1 MKRRTIGHYEFL
13 RKIGAG
19 GSGVVYLATDTL
31 LQRPVVLKLLK
42 RGAQSLEQVRTT
54 QLREARLASAI
65 DHPNVCAIYDV
76 GEAPSE
82 SGGEDEAYIVMQ
94 YIPGKSLDKVIAEGP
109 ASLQLVLS
117 AGIQIA
123 DGLSA
128 AHSLGIFHRDLKP
141 ANVMLTDGGLIKI
154 LDFGLARRLSLDEAD
169 FDPATPGR
177 PKPPS
182 PEATYTAKG
191 GTIAYM
197 APEQFVTG
205 RSSVQS
211 DVFALGLILYE
222 LASGRHPFHRPDAPE
237 FQTIRATQFAD
248 PPNIRDIVPE
258 LPVELE
264 SVILRCLEKQ
274 PSARFSTAA
283 DVREGLRTIMKAL
296 QLDSVGMSGDSIPAQ
311 GRLEL
316 DSPEEEKRTTGI
328 LSMLAERFRESGAT
342 ASAKQNSIV
351 VLPFINFGDAVPVDG
366 SHQAPSP
373 LYGYALADAI
383 AARLARMTSLI
394 VRPSSSLMAIPAQQL
409 DPLSIGKKLLV
420 QFVLAGNFM
429 RSEQGFDLNWQ
440 LLDIPNQSVRAGG
453 SINVASFDLI
463 SVQTEICNEV
473 FSTLQGFGDLQ
484 NSTNSVD
491 SRDDSSSFSRI
502 SLKEDLSEEYLQ
514 ARAVLSSFISRTGSL
529 DDLNRAREL
538 FESVVQQDADYA
550 PAWSGLGITHL
561 QYARHGLGGQMHVLE
576 ARRAF
581 DKALQ
586 LDSGSVEANLYRVY
600 MLLSR
605 GEKESARHGI
615 EHLLQSAA
623 NDWNV
628 HLVAGQT
635 LRIDGL
641 YEEALD
647 QFNTSLRLNPANA
660 AMIYNHRA
668 RVYQYQNQLELAGDE
683 IEKGLT
689 LEPRQ
694 PLLRISL
701 GYQQMRLGDLH
712 RAVSTL
718 EAVISDEASL
728 RIVFPT
734 IALCY
739 VQLGDRAKAA
749 GFILEET
756 LSAAEAD
763 GEMAYRLATYFAV
776 DGDESEAL
784 HWLRRAIY
792 LGNENYPWFSKNP
805 AWKKLSGHS
814 DFERILEDLKK
825 SYRRNQKN
833 WKRLLVIPLSS
844 RHSGRS
850 PESPYWPLP
859 LPVLNRRPHPY
870 DPQSFL
876 PTVIPSEPSFR
887 AQPRNRIR
895 HCIPTQNSHT
905 LPV

>member
-1 MKRRTIGHYEFL
+1 MKRRTIGHYEFI

-31 LQRPVVLKLLK
+31 LQRPVIMKLLK
-42 RGAQSLEQVRTT
+42 RGAQSQEQIRTT

-76 GEAPSE
+76 GEAPSDT
-82 SGGEDEAYIVMQ
+82 GGEDEAYIVMQ

-128 AHSLGIFHRDLKP
+128 AHQLGIFHRDLKP

-154 LDFGLARRLSLDEAD
+154 LDFGLARQLSRDEAD
-169 FDPATPGR
+169 FDPATAGR
-177 PKPPS
+177 HTPP
-182 PEATYTAKG
+182 PAEATYTAKG

-237 FQTIRATQFAD
+237 FQTIRAVQFAE
-248 PPNIRDIVPE
+248 PPNLREIVPD

-274 PSARFSTAA
+274 PSARFSSAA
-283 DVREGLRTIMKAL
+283 DVREGLRTVMKAL
-296 QLDSVGMSGDSIPAQ
+296 QLDSVGMPGDSISQLPAQ

-316 DSPEEEKRTTGI
+316 EAPEEEKRTTGI
-328 LSMLAERFRESGAT
+328 LSMLAERFRESGST
-342 ASAKQNSIV
+342 AASKQNSIV
-351 VLPFINFGDAVPVDG
+351 VLPFINFGNTVPLDG
-366 SHQAPSP
+366 ETAPAP

-383 AARLARMTSLI
+383 AARLARMTSLV
-394 VRPSSSLMAIPAQQL
+394 VRPSSSLMSIPAQQL
-409 DPLSIGKKLLV
+409 DPLAIGKKLLV
-420 QFVLAGNFM
+420 RFVLAGNFM
-429 RSEQGFDLNWQ
+429 RSGAGFDLNWQ
-440 LLDIPNQSVRAGG
+440 LLDIPSQSVRAGG
-453 SINVASFDLI
+453 SINVESFDLI

-473 FSTLQGFGDLQ
+473 FSTLQGFGDLE
-484 NSTNSVD
+484 NTAPTADSARDAPLST
-491 SRDDSSSFSRI
+491 SRV
-502 SLKEDLSEEYLQ
+502 SLNQALSEEYLQ
-514 ARAVLSSFISRTGSL
+514 ARAVLSSFMSRTGSL
-529 DDLNRAREL
+529 DDLNRARGL
-538 FESVVQQDADYA
+538 FESVVRQDEDYA

-561 QYARHGLGGQMHVLE
+561 QYARHGLGGQMHVIE

-586 LDSGSVEANLYRVY
+586 IDPGSVEANLYRVY

-628 HLVAGQT
+628 HLVAGLT

-647 QFNTSLRLNPANA
+647 QFNTSLRLNPSNA
-660 AMIYNHRA
+660 AIIYNHRA
-668 RVYQYQNQLELAGDE
+668 RVYQYQNQLELASDE

-701 GYQQMRLGDLH
+701 GYQQMRQGDLN
-712 RAVSTL
+712 RAVQTL
-718 EAVISDEASL
+718 ESVISDEASL

-749 GFILEET
+749 TFILEET
-756 LSAAEAD
+756 LAAAEAD

-805 AWKKLSGHS
+805 AWRNLSGHS

-833 WKRLLVIPLSS
+833 WKRLL
-844 RHSGRS
+844 
-850 PESPYWPLP
+850 
-859 LPVLNRRPHPY
+859 
-870 DPQSFL
+870 
-876 PTVIPSEPSFR
+876 
-887 AQPRNRIR
+887 AQVRD
-895 HCIPTQNSHT
+895 
-905 LPV
+905 

>member
-42 RGAQSLEQVRTT
+42 RGALSLEQVRTT

-76 GEAPSE
+76 GEAE
-82 SGGEDEAYIVMQ
+82 SDTGGEDEAYIVMQ

-128 AHSLGIFHRDLKP
+128 AHQLGIFHRDLKP

-154 LDFGLARRLSLDEAD
+154 LDFGLARKLNLDEAD

-177 PKPPS
+177 RIPPP
-182 PEATYTAKG
+182 PEATYTARG

-248 PPNIRDIVPE
+248 PPDLRQIVPE

-274 PSARFSTAA
+274 PSARFSSAA
-283 DVREGLRTIMKAL
+283 DVREGLRTVMKAL
-296 QLDSVGMSGDSIPAQ
+296 QLDSVGMPGDSISQLPTQ

-316 DSPEEEKRTTGI
+316 ESPEEEKRATGI
-328 LSMLAERFRESGAT
+328 LSMLAERFRESGNT
-342 ASAKQNSIV
+342 AAAKQNSIV
-351 VLPFINFGDAVPVDG
+351 VLPFINFGTSAAADPETVP
-366 SHQAPSP
+366 AP

-383 AARLARMTSLI
+383 AARLARMTSLV
-394 VRPSSSLMAIPAQQL
+394 VRPSSSLMSIPAQQL
-409 DPLSIGKKLLV
+409 DPLAIGKKLLV
-420 QFVLAGNFM
+420 RFVLAGNFM
-429 RSEQGFDLNWQ
+429 RSNAGFDLNWQ
-440 LLDIPNQSVRAGG
+440 LLDIPTQSVRAGG

-473 FSTLQGFGDLQ
+473 FSTLQGVGDLENPATSTETARDTLPSLSQ
-484 NSTNSVD
+484 N
-491 SRDDSSSFSRI
+491 
-502 SLKEDLSEEYLQ
+502 LSEEYLQ
-514 ARAVLSSFISRTGSL
+514 ARAVLSSFMSRTGSL
-529 DDLNRAREL
+529 DDLNRARGM
-538 FESVVQQDADYA
+538 FESVVKQDEDYA
-550 PAWSGLGITHL
+550 PGWSGLGITHL
-561 QYARHGLGGQMHVLE
+561 QYARHGLGGQMHVIE

-586 LDSGSVEANLYRVY
+586 LDPGSVEANLYRVY

-615 EHLLQSAA
+615 EHLLQTAA

-628 HLVAGQT
+628 HLVAGLT

-660 AMIYNHRA
+660 AIIYNHRA

-701 GYQQMRLGDLH
+701 GYQQMRLGDLA
-712 RAVSTL
+712 RAVATL
-718 EAVISDEASL
+718 EGVISDEASL

-749 GFILEET
+749 SFILEET
-756 LSAAEAD
+756 LAAAEAD

-792 LGNENYPWFSKNP
+792 LGNENYPWFTKNP
-805 AWKKLSGHS
+805 AWRNLSGHS

-833 WKRLLVIPLSS
+833 WKRLL
-844 RHSGRS
+844 
-850 PESPYWPLP
+850 
-859 LPVLNRRPHPY
+859 
-870 DPQSFL
+870 
-876 PTVIPSEPSFR
+876 
-887 AQPRNRIR
+887 AQVRD
-895 HCIPTQNSHT
+895 
-905 LPV
+905 